1 MLNDNI
7 KLQINYFH
15 IYSFS
20 IIIVQLYRYKADYQ
34 TRCESG
40 NKYNVKSEDSDIYIY
55 IYLLYGVNLLFT
67 CQQKYWNSIINH

>member
-40 NKYNVKSEDSDIYIY
+40 NKYNVKSEDSDMPEKSE
-55 IYLLYGVNLLFT
+55 VNNVTNKTFISSY
-67 CQQKYWNSIINH
+67 KVIIPV